1 MSKTTKAFLYNF
13 VGFAIIY
20 LIVYFGIKNF
30 LPNIDWYWMPISA
43 AVIASLLAPKFQVV
57 KNKEG
62 EKLFM
67 KFIFMKE
74 IREID

>member
-20 LIVYFGIKNF
+20 LFVYFGIKNF
-30 LPNIDWYWMPISA
+30 LPNISWYWMPISA
-43 AVIASLLAPKFQVV
+43 AVLASLLAPKFQVV
-57 KNKEG
+57 KSREG

-67 KFIFMKE
+67 KFLFSKK
-74 IREID
+74 IREIN